1 MEELVAGTINSIF
14 SGADKEV
21 LVEVVRLIQ
30 KQGLNGCRGN
40 WKEFLNSYDRKFG
53 DSLSDP
59 SKRSVDVLVDFLKS
73 FNQTKDLM
81 FIGKLFRYFRDQKA
95 FEKYIKSSMN
105 EESPEQRLVRLT
117 MEHPQYRRHYSFD
130 FYNKGW
136 MIVPLGDMS
145 KAIKPNRV
153 LSIDCEMVLCDD
165 GTEAVVKVCVVDKK
179 LKVKLKMLVNPKKS
193 VADYRTEITDVSAE
207 DLVGVTCSL
216 VDIQGFM
223 KKLLKHGTIL
233 VGHSVHNDLR
243 ALKIAHARVIDTSYI
258 FKYSGVR
265 PTYTPSLNNLC
276 KASFRFK
283 IVIVK
288 DFSFIMFLM
297 SCHLQ
302 LFLKTV
308 LGYEV
313 RQENE
318 PHDCRKDA
326 EAAMNLVLAK
336 LEHGFDDPI
345 KIVKR
350 VPDFSHAMLL
360 HRIPVDVPCQELK
373 KVFPQDFNV
382 EIKADLKIRG
392 HFYSTRAIFK
402 DASEASNVFQRIE
415 GPEKKDSEGRP
426 QKLVSL
432 KLSTGQIT
440 SFYVCKMSSSPPEYS
455 KRQRTSSFIGSDE
468 GRTCSSESCKH
479 AKEICRLKQE
489 LSARED
495 EILNLQKILAD
506 RTGEH

>member
-1 MEELVAGTINSIF
+1 MEETVAGTIGNIF

-59 SKRSVDVLVDFLKS
+59 SKRSVDVLVAFLKS

-81 FIGKLFRYFRDQKA
+81 FIGKLFRYLRDQKA
-95 FEKYIKSSMN
+95 SEKYIKNSMD

-117 MEHPQYRRHYSFD
+117 MEHPQYRRHYSCD
-130 FYNKGW
+130 SYDKDW
-136 MIVPLGDMS
+136 IIIPLGDMS
-145 KAIKPNRV
+145 KERKPKYM
-153 LSIDCEMVLCDD
+153 LSVDCEMVLCDD
-165 GTEAVVKVCVVDKK
+165 GTEEVVKVCVVDKK
-179 LKVKLKMLVNPKKS
+179 LMVKLKKLVNPKKS
-193 VADYRTEITDVSAE
+193 VADYRTEITGVSAE

-223 KKLLKHGTIL
+223 EKLLKHGTIL

-258 FKYSGVR
+258 FKYSEVR
-265 PTYTPSLNNLC
+265 PTYTPSLNSLC
-276 KASFRFK
+276 
-283 IVIVK
+283 
-288 DFSFIMFLM
+288 
-297 SCHLQ
+297 
-302 LFLKTV
+302 KTV

-313 RQENE
+313 RKENE

-326 EAAMNLVLAK
+326 EAAMRLVLAK

-373 KVFPQDFNV
+373 KVFPQDFTV
-382 EIKADLKIRG
+382 EIKADLKVRG

-426 QKLVSL
+426 QKLVYL

-440 SFYVCKMSSSPPEYS
+440 SFYVCKISSSSPPEDS
-455 KRQRTSSFIGSDE
+455 KRQRTSSFIGPE

-479 AKEICRLKQE
+479 ANEIIRLKQE

-506 RTGEH
+506 LTGEH